1 MDLDWMLSSQGHAVQ
16 EVRLQSKRDQLLDL
30 GCRQAEGFGL
40 DLYKGGGELWK
51 RVYGDVPKCQDSK
64 EENQARD
71 AKDQ

>member
-1 MDLDWMLSSQGHAVQ
+1 
-16 EVRLQSKRDQLLDL
+16 LLDL

-40 DLYKGGGELWK
+40 DLYKGGGELWQ